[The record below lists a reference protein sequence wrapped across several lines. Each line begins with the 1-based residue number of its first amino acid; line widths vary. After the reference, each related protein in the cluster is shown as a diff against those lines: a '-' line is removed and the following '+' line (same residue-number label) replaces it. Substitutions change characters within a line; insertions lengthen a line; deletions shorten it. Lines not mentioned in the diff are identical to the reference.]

1 MADKGYRVYAYRWVV
16 LAVFMFI
23 NLTIQVLWI
32 SFAPVLAPAAKF
44 YGATDTQIGLL
55 AITSWLIAYM
65 VLSLPV
71 SWAIDT
77 YGFHIT
83 VGFGALLMAVFGVLR
98 GFAVTYSQVLWCTV
112 GIAIAQPFL
121 LNAWTKFAAHWFG
134 LEDRAT
140 AVGLVTLASLLGVA
154 VGEAVPPIL
163 FQGGMSIQAEQ
174 LAFGIVTAAS
184 SVLFLVLARDKPATP
199 PCPPGQE
206 SRSLMFDGL
215 KHAITLKDFWLLLFV
230 AFVALAIFNGV
241 SSLIEDI
248 ILPRGFAAI
257 DAGTLGALIVIGGI
271 LGAVVLSYFSDKQGK
286 RRRYLLLGVL
296 MAVPGLLGVAY
307 ATTVWLLMVSG
318 FWLGFFLMGISPIG
332 FQYGAEIAHPTPEG
346 TSNGLIQLFGQASAV
361 FAYVMVAMKTS
372 TGAFTPSLLLA
383 VGLLIVSV
391 VAAVQMKDSSP
402 QLAAPA
408 KSGSDAA
415 NISSLPQVD

>member
-1 MADKGYRVYAYRWVV
+1 MAEKGYRVYGYRWVV

-32 SFAPVLAPAAKF
+32 SYAPVLVPAAKF

-77 YGFHIT
+77 YGFHLT
-83 VGFGALLMAVFGVLR
+83 VGFGAILMAVFGVLR

-154 VGEAVPPIL
+154 VGEAIPPIL
-163 FQGGMSIQAEQ
+163 FQGGMPIQTEQ
-174 LAFGIVTAAS
+174 FVFGVVTAFS
-184 SVLFLVLARDKPATP
+184 SLLFLILARDKPRTP
-199 PCPPGQE
+199 PCPPGQDV
-206 SRSLMFDGL
+206 RTLMFDGL
-215 KHAITLKDFWLLLFV
+215 KHAVSLKDFWLLLFV
-230 AFVALAIFNGV
+230 AFVVLAIFNGV
-241 SSLIEDI
+241 STLVEDI
-248 ILPRGFAAI
+248 ILPRGFSGT
-257 DAGTLGALIVIGGI
+257 DAGTLGALIVLGGI
-271 LGAVVLSYFSDKQGK
+271 LGAVVLSYFSDKQRK
-286 RRRYLLLGVL
+286 RRRYLLIGVV
-296 MAVPGLLGVAY
+296 MSIPGLLGVAY
-307 ATTVWLLMVSG
+307 ATSTWLLMVSG

-372 TGAFTPSLLLA
+372 SGAFTPSLLVA
-383 VGLLIVSV
+383 CGLLVVSL
-391 VAAVQMKDSSP
+391 VALIQMKETAP
-402 QLAAPA
+402 QLA
-408 KSGSDAA
+408 DALA
-415 NISSLPQVD
+415 TGPDAEQLPSMPQGD

>member
-1 MADKGYRVYAYRWVV
+1 MANKDYRVYAYRWVV

-23 NLTIQVLWI
+23 NLTIQILWI
-32 SFAPVLAPAAKF
+32 SYAPVLIPAAKF
-44 YGATDTQIGLL
+44 YRATDTQIGLL
-55 AITSWLIAYM
+55 AITSWLIAYL

-77 YGFHIT
+77 YGFHLT
-83 VGFGALLMAVFGVLR
+83 VGLGAILMAVFGILR
-98 GFAVTYSQVLWCTV
+98 GFVVDYTQVFWCTV

-134 LEDRAT
+134 VEDRAT

-163 FQGGMSIQAEQ
+163 FQSGMSIQSQQ
-174 LAFGIVTAAS
+174 LVFGIVTACS
-184 SVLFLVLARDKPATP
+184 SVLFLLLARDKPATP

-206 SRSLMFDGL
+206 VRSLMFDGL
-215 KHAITLKDFWLLLFV
+215 KHAVTIRDFWLLLFV
-230 AFVALAIFNGV
+230 AFIVLAIFNGV
-241 SSLIEDI
+241 STLVEDI
-248 ILPRGFAAI
+248 VAPRGFAAT
-257 DAGTLGALIVIGGI
+257 DAGTLGALIVIGSI
-271 LGAVVLSYFSDKQGK
+271 LGAVVLSYFSDRQRK

-296 MAVPGLLGVAY
+296 LAVPGLLGVAY
-307 ATTVWLLMVSG
+307 ASSVWLLMISG

-361 FAYVMVAMKTS
+361 FVYVMVALKSVSGT
-372 TGAFTPSLLLA
+372 FTTSLLLA
-383 VGLLIVSV
+383 VGLLVVSLIVIM
-391 VAAVQMKDSSP
+391 QMKD
-402 QLAAPA
+402 PA
-408 KSGSDAA
+408 YAA
-415 NISSLPQVD
+415 NQS